1 MVTEPRALHL
11 FRPPRRTLPG
21 PMADPTTE
29 TVDRLAR
36 SDVVSVRPDAP
47 VGEAARLMADRNVGD
62 VLVVEDGALR
72 GVVTDR
78 DLAVRLLAEGSEYGV
93 TESGADAAPAVRD
106 VMTADP
112 VSVEPSA
119 PLQRVLGR
127 MRDAG
132 VRRMPVVD
140 AGEVVGI
147 VTFDDLVVHLAGAAT
162 GVAAQIETLAGV
174 VQAGTPVE

>member
-1 MVTEPRALHL
+1 
-11 FRPPRRTLPG
+11 
-21 PMADPTTE
+21 MADPNTEPAE

-36 SDVVSVRPDAP
+36 SDVVSVGPDAT

-62 VLVVEDGALR
+62 VLVVEGGELR
-72 GVVTDR
+72 GIVTDR
-78 DLAVRLLAEGSEYGV
+78 DLAVRLLAEGGEFDVLG
-93 TESGADAAPAVRD
+93 EGPDADLTVAD
-106 VMTADP
+106 VMTPDP

-140 AGEVVGI
+140 DGQVAGI
-147 VTFDDLVVHLAGAAT
+147 VTFDDLVVHLAGSVT
-162 GVAAQIETLAGV
+162 GVAAQIDSLAGV